1 MRSLKRIAAK
11 TSQLCRALKKAVN
24 DNSEALA
31 LIKANL
37 TYAVTGDETNLDLG
51 AIEKRIKEATKEMEE
66 YMVNYR
72 NTGGDKTRYLEC
84 IQSAADEIKALRGQL
99 ETAKTKLEKSNEV
112 NAEIKR
118 LCDWLDC
125 HDTSFSEYDDMVI
138 RRVVEC
144 IKVYKDGTIKVIT
157 KFGTEATETI

>member
-1 MRSLKRIAAK
+1 MRLQGQFRDIRYCCFAQGRIYESAFQAAC
-11 TSQLCRALKKAVN
+11 CRAQKA
-24 DNSEALA
+24 
-31 LIKANL
+31 
-37 TYAVTGDETNLDLG
+37 
-51 AIEKRIKEATKEMEE
+51 
-66 YMVNYR
+66 
-72 NTGGDKTRYLEC
+72 
-84 IQSAADEIKALRGQL
+84 
-99 ETAKTKLEKSNEV
+99 TAKAKLEKCDEA

-125 HDTSFSEYDDMVI
+125 HDTSFADYDDIVI

>member
-1 MRSLKRIAAK
+1 
-11 TSQLCRALKKAVN
+11 
-24 DNSEALA
+24 
-31 LIKANL
+31 
-37 TYAVTGDETNLDLG
+37 
-51 AIEKRIKEATKEMEE
+51 
-66 YMVNYR
+66 MVNYR
-72 NTGGDKTRYLEC
+72 NTGGDKNRYLEC
-84 IQSAADEIKALRGQL
+84 IQSAADEIKALRVQL
-99 ETAKTKLEKSNEV
+99 ETAKSKLEKCDEA

-125 HDTSFSEYDDMVI
+125 HDTSFADYDDIVI

>member
-1 MRSLKRIAAK
+1 MRRGTTLLLSEKGCISHLSVNVTVPVLKSVA
-11 TSQLCRALKKAVN
+11 
-24 DNSEALA
+24 
-31 LIKANL
+31 
-37 TYAVTGDETNLDLG
+37 
-51 AIEKRIKEATKEMEE
+51 
-66 YMVNYR
+66 
-72 NTGGDKTRYLEC
+72 
-84 IQSAADEIKALRGQL
+84 KALRVQL
-99 ETAKTKLEKSNEV
+99 ETAKSKLEKCDEA

-125 HDTSFSEYDDMVI
+125 HDTSFADYDDIVI